1 MKKKITIDL
10 LRHGE
15 PEGGDI
21 LRGRVNPPLTELG
34 WQQMHAS
41 AGSSSTDDVHG
52 LPWTHI
58 VSSSLQRCRAFGEHL
73 TQEHGIPLQVEDDWQ
88 EIDYG
93 DWDGMLI
100 KDWRKAAADQFK
112 EFRHDLSKLAP
123 PNGEPYLDFKDRIL
137 GAWEKLSEK
146 PDGSH
151 VLVICHGG
159 VMRVVIP
166 TVLGMPLNQTFPL
179 NIPFACLSRI
189 HLTVTE
195 NSDGSIEQISA
206 GFSGH
211 NLAQH

>member
-1 MKKKITIDL
+1 MKKNITIDL

-21 LRGRVNPPLTELG
+21 LRGRVNPVLTERG

-41 AGSSSTDDVHG
+41 AGSSSQSET
-52 LPWTHI
+52 LPWTDI
-58 VSSSLQRCRAFGEHL
+58 VTSSLDRCRAFGEHL
-73 TQEHGIPLQVEDDWQ
+73 NSEHDIPLQVEDNWQ

-100 KDWRKAAADQFK
+100 KDWRVAAADQFK
-112 EFRHDLSKLAP
+112 AFRNDLSKLSP
-123 PNGEPYLDFKDRIL
+123 PNGEPYLVFKDRIL
-137 GAWEKLSEK
+137 TAWQALCAK

-151 VLVICHGG
+151 ILVITHGG

-166 TVLGMPLNQTFPL
+166 TVLGMPLNKTFPL

-189 HLTVTE
+189 HLTVSE
-195 NSDGSIEQISA
+195 NSDGSIEQLNAS
-206 GFSGH
+206 FSGH